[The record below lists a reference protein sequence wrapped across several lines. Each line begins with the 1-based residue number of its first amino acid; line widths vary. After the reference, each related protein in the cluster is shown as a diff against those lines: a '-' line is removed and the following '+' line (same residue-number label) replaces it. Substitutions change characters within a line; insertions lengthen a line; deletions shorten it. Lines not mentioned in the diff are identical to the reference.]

1 MASRNPVLSDKV
13 LTTASS
19 ADAAMS
25 TIDTTHDWSAP
36 PVPGKTMTIEGTAR
50 TSLFLIVLTIAAGA
64 FGWAQVSETLFTDD
78 LTGQVGVAVNY
89 SAAWLFVPMIIGLIA
104 VLVATFK
111 PAVAAPASI
120 VYALAEGTALGVIS
134 HVYDS
139 RYDGIVVQAII
150 ATGAVFAVMATL
162 YSTRLLRPT
171 PRMTKAIMAA
181 TIGIMLTYALRWI
194 GSMFGANLR
203 FWDNAGPVGIVISLV
218 IVGVAA
224 SNLLLDFDFIERG
237 ANGRLPKNYQWVG
250 ALGLLVTLVWLYL
263 EMLRLISKLRD

>member
-13 LTTASS
+13 FTTASS

-36 PVPGKTMTIEGTAR
+36 PLPGKTMTIEGTAR

-162 YSTRLLRPT
+162 YSTRLLR
-171 PRMTKAIMAA
+171 
-181 TIGIMLTYALRWI
+181 I

-224 SNLLLDFDFIERG
+224 FNLLLDFDFIERG